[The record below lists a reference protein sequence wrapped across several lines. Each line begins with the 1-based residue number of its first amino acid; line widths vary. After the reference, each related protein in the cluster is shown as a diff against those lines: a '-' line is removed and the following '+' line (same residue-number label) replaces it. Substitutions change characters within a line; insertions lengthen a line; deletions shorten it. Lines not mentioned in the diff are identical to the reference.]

1 LGRGTSEYAF
11 FVKTQKDHCES
22 ISLVASREANRAL
35 IQQDDAL
42 RSQEWMPLPADFQE
56 GARPVGALKDRRQN
70 SEDRSQKSEV
80 GSRKNPELQTRNPK
94 PHHYGNVGMN
104 GPFGLEEMCR
114 RHRKKK
120 KIEPNAPARA
130 TRKSRIAL
138 GMLSSL

>member
-1 LGRGTSEYAF
+1 MASRATGALFWGRGHLNMLF
-11 FVKTQKDHCES
+11 FVKTQKNHCES

-35 IQQDDAL
+35 IEQDECASLPGMDAIAGRL
-42 RSQEWMPLPADFQE
+42 PGGRPL
-56 GARPVGALKDRRQN
+56 VGALKDRRQ
-70 SEDRSQKSEV
+70 
-80 GSRKNPELQTRNPK
+80 KNPELETRNPK
-94 PHHYGNVGMN
+94 PYHYGNVGMN

-130 TRKSRIAL
+130 NRKSRIAL